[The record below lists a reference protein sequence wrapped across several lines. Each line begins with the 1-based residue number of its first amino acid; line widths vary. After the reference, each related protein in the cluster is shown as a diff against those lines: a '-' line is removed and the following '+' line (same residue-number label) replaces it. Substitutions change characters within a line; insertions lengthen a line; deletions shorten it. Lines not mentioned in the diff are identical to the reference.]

1 MRLFNVFWCSR
12 IWQVA
17 VIKACALVFYRE
29 PQIILY
35 NRKVNGHHFG
45 RIQFVAMKYEEYMR
59 KKQQETE
66 LLKTVPPTL
75 KPYYKEKVNSYFIKL
90 GDQ

>member
-1 MRLFNVFWCSR
+1 
-12 IWQVA
+12 
-17 VIKACALVFYRE
+17 
-29 PQIILY
+29 
-35 NRKVNGHHFG
+35 
-45 RIQFVAMKYEEYMR
+45 MKYEEYMR